1 MPSQV
6 FIFITFET
14 TKINVSFRQEE
25 FYLLWW
31 IWIHEM
37 KEEHRASRKQA
48 SLGAGGNSLTWA
60 PPSSPD
66 VLPHRWTTAP
76 QNPPNQHH
84 KSCHSYSSKGR
95 CQCFNECLINSPFF
109 LRRWCHSRLV
119 AQVGWSV
126 RLLEGICSSLGTII
140 QRENINFSLFHALIS
155 KLLLLT
161 EWSHLYY
168 AGVAAIFWCLSQYC
182 HFSLLKPTP
191 TLQHWNCLM

>member
-1 MPSQV
+1 MYLSDRKN
-6 FIFITFET
+6 FIYYGGFEST
-14 TKINVSFRQEE
+14 RWKRSTVHLESKRAWEQEE
-25 FYLLWW
+25 T
-31 IWIHEM
+31 
-37 KEEHRASRKQA
+37 A
-48 SLGAGGNSLTWA
+48 WA

-66 VLPHRWTTAP
+66 VFPHRWTTAP

-109 LRRWCHSRLV
+109 LCRWCHSRWV

-126 RLLEGICSSLGTII
+126 RLLEGVCSSLGTII